1 MEKLLSKKAVKIST
15 EAAFIL
21 LTVVGAVVL
30 PQIFH
35 ALGVL
40 LGVGGALGQIFL
52 PMYIPV
58 LIIGFYR
65 GPVPGAISG
74 LLAPIASFLIANMP
88 AAAILPFITVELV
101 ATGLLAGVFMS
112 SKLPAL
118 LRVFL
123 VQLGAKALRLGTLA
137 ISLIITT
144 GKVSASALSA
154 GILMSLPGVAI
165 QLALLTFLI
174 VKKEKNNV

>member
-1 MEKLLSKKAVKIST
+1 MEKSLSKRTAKIST

-21 LTVVGAVVL
+21 LTVVSAVVL

-35 ALGVL
+35 AFGVL
-40 LGVGGALGQIFL
+40 LGVGGKLGQIFL

-65 GPVPGAISG
+65 GPVPGAIAG
-74 LLAPIASFLIANMP
+74 LLAPLASFLIANMP
-88 AAAILPFITVELV
+88 TSALLPFITVELV

-112 SKLPAL
+112 FKLPAL

-123 VQLGAKALRLGTLA
+123 VQLSAKALRLFTLTVSLLVSGGTV
-137 ISLIITT
+137 T
-144 GKVSASALSA
+144 ASALTN
-154 GILMSLPGVAI
+154 GILLSLPGVAI
-165 QLALLTFLI
+165 QLALLTYLI
-174 VKKEKNNV
+174 VRKEKQNG